1 MAAPT
6 AGGTPYSLCP
16 QRQCLSGALTFPPC
30 SLGPY
35 LRSRWPC
42 RPPVA
47 WLDLLFVP
55 QIGLS
60 TLRPSAIRS
69 FHLSYN
75 DSSESLLVN
84 TYWGTW
90 EIIDLPHAL
99 RDSFWEAWVISGS
112 LQDCLIPDFQVGMAR
127 NLLHP
132 LLLKPISHDTLHSR
146 DLTQERAD
154 WIVPLE
160 YNSLLSLTSLPS
172 HGVFKSPL
180 YGSNA
185 ALLLTSQSVAL
196 KISTFS
202 LPNFCFSD

>member
-1 MAAPT
+1 MLV
-6 AGGTPYSLCP
+6 GS
-16 QRQCLSGALTFPPC
+16 SDISPC
-30 SLGPY
+30 SLGPH

-42 RPPVA
+42 GSPVA

-84 TYWGTW
+84 THWGTW

-99 RDSFWEAWVISGS
+99 HDSFWEAWVISCS

-132 LLLKPISHDTLHSR
+132 LVLKPISHATLHPR

-154 WIVPLE
+154 SIVPLE

-172 HGVFKSPL
+172 PRVFRSPL
-180 YGSNA
+180 CGSSA

-202 LPNFCFSD
+202 LPNFGFWD